1 MKKKIKVAYL
11 LDNLKKKIKKYLK
24 RSRLLIKSQEYASKI
39 FTNFRKIKNYDI
51 EFIIGY
57 TEILKHSF
65 LKINVCI
72 T

>member
-11 LDNLKKKIKKYLK
+11 LDNSNDWIKKYLK

-51 EFIIGY
+51 VFIIGY
-57 TEILKHSF
+57 TEILKILF
-65 LKINVCI
+65 
-72 T
+72 